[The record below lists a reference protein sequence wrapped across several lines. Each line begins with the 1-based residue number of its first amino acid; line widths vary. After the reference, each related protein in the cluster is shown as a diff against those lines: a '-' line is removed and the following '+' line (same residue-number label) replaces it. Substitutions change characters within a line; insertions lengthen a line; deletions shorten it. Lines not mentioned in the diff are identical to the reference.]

1 MLFRSYSGKFK
12 TRYCMGPV
20 CFYSHIE
27 ETDYSLMLKEYGF
40 SFRKAPQWKYAFG
53 HGFTLYYGPIHYC
66 SSKAGWDDSRL
77 LASEI
82 RYRLERGA
90 EKGCKP
96 ITKDAIERL
105 LAYNVYLL
113 SYPKRGYYS
122 LGDEIT
128 RFPLEKTID
137 KDSIPPPDGYSEEL
151 LDFVNFPDD
160 YVH

>member
-1 MLFRSYSGKFK
+1 
-12 TRYCMGPV
+12 
-20 CFYSHIE
+20 
-27 ETDYSLMLKEYGF
+27 MLKEYGF
-40 SFRKAPQWKYAFG
+40 SFRKAPQWKYAYG
-53 HGFTLYYGPIHYC
+53 HGFSLYYGPARYC

-105 LAYNVYLL
+105 LAYNVYFM
-113 SYPKRGYYS
+113 SCQKKYS
-122 LGDEIT
+122 SLADKIS
-128 RFPLEKTID
+128 RIPLEKTID
-137 KDSIPPPDGYSEEL
+137 KDTIPPPEGYSEEL
-151 LDFVNFPDD
+151 LNFVNFPDD